1 MKLWGIKDIK
11 HFMKDYILQNRD
23 YLSGKLIVD
32 IPAGSGFTSKL
43 LKEVGAVV
51 EAYDLFPEFFTFRG
65 VVCRKADIS
74 EELPIRSGYADIVL
88 FQEGIEHLSDQL
100 HALKEVNRIL
110 KPGGSLIITTP
121 NYSSMRSKIS
131 NLLNESE
138 FYKLMPP
145 NQIESIWFS
154 EKNGDGK
161 RVYYGHIYLI
171 GLHKLRLLALL
182 SGLKIRKIHHTR
194 VNKTSLLLLLL
205 FYPLMLLSSYSAYR
219 RSIRKNNQ
227 IPLQIRER
235 ILKESLK
242 LQIDPRILVDGH
254 LFVEFEK
261 FCELDDVVDEIDL
274 FHKYEKAGFQT

>member
-110 KPGGSLIITTP
+110 KPGGSLIITHPTTRACAP
-121 NYSSMRSKIS
+121 RS
-131 NLLNESE
+131 
-138 FYKLMPP
+138 
-145 NQIESIWFS
+145 
-154 EKNGDGK
+154 
-161 RVYYGHIYLI
+161 
-171 GLHKLRLLALL
+171 A
-182 SGLKIRKIHHTR
+182 T
-194 VNKTSLLLLLL
+194 
-205 FYPLMLLSSYSAYR
+205 
-219 RSIRKNNQ
+219 
-227 IPLQIRER
+227 
-235 ILKESLK
+235 
-242 LQIDPRILVDGH
+242 
-254 LFVEFEK
+254 
-261 FCELDDVVDEIDL
+261 C
-274 FHKYEKAGFQT
+274 